1 MNAWRVRQ
9 LLAAVFACALTLT
22 VIFPAR
28 PTAAADFTVGVA
40 TGTVYFNRYETQMAA
55 KSAEVAL
62 VVICGPLLA
71 VPPVPVGMT
80 LAASCGAK
88 IGMIVIQAEH
98 AKARNMC
105 LKVKYVLVSPYQQW
119 WDVYRG
125 SRCK

>member
-1 MNAWRVRQ
+1 MKGQRGRQ
-9 LLAAVFACALTLT
+9 LLVVVIACTLALT
-22 VIFPAR
+22 VVFPAR
-28 PTAAADFTVGVA
+28 PAAAADFTVGIA

-98 AKARNMC
+98 AKAKNMC
-105 LKVKYVLVSPYQQW
+105 LKVKFPLATPGVQW